1 MSPPPLGLTRHDHK
15 WGSSWRLLQVRG
27 NTCVYMSSSKVMQ
40 KKTEQVEDALPHSA
54 SVQVHY
60 FSRWDVLVGF
70 TNEFQ
75 NFRRGAGVY
84 IMQSRKKK
92 IGLYLKKGNKI
103 FLKIKKKFMHFLEAT
118 F

>member
-92 IGLYLKKGNKI
+92 NR
-103 FLKIKKKFMHFLEAT
+103 FVLEKRKQN
-118 F
+118 FSKN

>member
-1 MSPPPLGLTRHDHK
+1 
-15 WGSSWRLLQVRG
+15 
-27 NTCVYMSSSKVMQ
+27 MQ

-92 IGLYLKKGNKI
+92 KNR
-103 FLKIKKKFMHFLEAT
+103 FVLEKRKQN
-118 F
+118 FSKN